1 MTPEIL
7 ARITAARAARDL
19 SDLARQA
26 VGTTAESTSP
36 AERIERARRLRL
48 MANQVVDL
56 IVLAEALGGAD
67 WPEITQALGRRD
79 ADTVGEEFADAVAE
93 WSGLTEEAADAAAA
107 GVEDLDAWYARHR
120 EDHDPDLEKPVA
132 DLLNRH

>member
-26 VGTTAESTSP
+26 LGATAENISTT
-36 AERIERARRLRL
+36 ERIEKARRLRQ
-48 MANQVVDL
+48 MANEFVDL
-56 IVLAEALGGAD
+56 VVLAEALAGAG
-67 WPEITQALGRRD
+67 WPEIAQALNRRD
-79 ADTVGEEFADAVAE
+79 PVTVEGEYADAVAE
-93 WSGLTEEAADAAAA
+93 WSTLTEAEGDEGA
-107 GVEDLDAWYARHR
+107 GAEDLDAWYARHR